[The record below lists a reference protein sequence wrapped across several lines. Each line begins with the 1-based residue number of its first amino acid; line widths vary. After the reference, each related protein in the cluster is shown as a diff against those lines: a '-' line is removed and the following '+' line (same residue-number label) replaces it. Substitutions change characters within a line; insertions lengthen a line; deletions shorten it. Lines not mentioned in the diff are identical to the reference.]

1 MTRAFDVPFGTD
13 PCGTAAE
20 PRRQAGPGVTL
31 GKARMPVVLSA
42 ACVPEFAPTLSE
54 LPMSYRWS
62 PQPRWPAA
70 QVESVVSAGGAGPGV
85 LDAASLDRLREL
97 DPGARNGL
105 LNRVLRTYTQSLER
119 TLVQWGQAQAAG
131 DAVAMRGM
139 AHTLKSS
146 SASVGALE
154 LSALC
159 AAVEARLRDQG
170 LSGAEPQLCALAVEV
185 QRVLA
190 GLSAGYGTQ
199 P

>member
-1 MTRAFDVPFGTD
+1 M
-13 PCGTAAE
+13 
-20 PRRQAGPGVTL
+20 L
-31 GKARMPVVLSA
+31 VLLSG
-42 ACVPEFAPTLSE
+42 ACVPELAPTLFN

-62 PQPRWPAA
+62 PHPRRPAA
-70 QVESVVSAGGAGPGV
+70 RAEATLAAGVAGAASAAGGAV
-85 LDAASLDRLREL
+85 LDTACLDRLREL

-119 TLVQWGQAQAAG
+119 LLVQWEQAQAAG
-131 DAVAMRGM
+131 DAQALRGM
-139 AHTLKSS
+139 AHTMKSS

-159 AAVEARLRDQG
+159 AAVEVRLRDAG
-170 LSGAEPQLCALAVEV
+170 LPGAELQLGALAVEA

-190 GLSAGYGTQ
+190 GLSAAYGTR

>member
-1 MTRAFDVPFGTD
+1 
-13 PCGTAAE
+13 
-20 PRRQAGPGVTL
+20 
-31 GKARMPVVLSA
+31 MPVLLSG

-54 LPMSYRWS
+54 LPMSYRSS
-62 PQPRWPAA
+62 PHPRRPAA
-70 QVESVVSAGGAGPGV
+70 HAQAALGAVAAGGAGGSV
-85 LDAASLDRLREL
+85 LDTACLDRLREL

-119 TLVQWGQAQAAG
+119 LLLQWEQAQATG
-131 DAVAMRGM
+131 DAQALRGM
-139 AHTLKSS
+139 AHTMKSS

-159 AAVEARLRDQG
+159 AAVEARLRDAG
-170 LSGAEPQLCALAVEV
+170 LPGAELQLDALAVEA

-190 GLSAGYGTQ
+190 GLSAAYGTH